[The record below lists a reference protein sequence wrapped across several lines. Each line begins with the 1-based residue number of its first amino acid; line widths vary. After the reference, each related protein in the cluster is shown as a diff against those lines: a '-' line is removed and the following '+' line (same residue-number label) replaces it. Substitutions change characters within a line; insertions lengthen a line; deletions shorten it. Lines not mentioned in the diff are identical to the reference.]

1 MKDDIYTVLIG
12 GEAGHGVRMSG
23 ILFSRIMNKVGRHVF
38 EMDDYPSLIRG
49 GHNFSVIS
57 SCSEPIYSHYDDLD
71 VFACLDERS
80 LDFHVDKLKEGG
92 TLIYNSEDI
101 SREVDGIGL
110 PIKTWVKE
118 EGGNPVMFGTIGVA
132 SACALC
138 GVDLKVLEESLRE
151 AYPKY
156 ADPNIRLARKAY
168 DALTEHA
175 GKYEVETKDGKL
187 GAVMTGNEA
196 ISLGAVAGGMKCY
209 IAYPMTPMSSVL
221 HYLAAQAKR
230 LGIAVS
236 HPESEIAV
244 INMAIGCTYTG
255 VKTMIGSSGGGF
267 ALMEEAFS
275 LAGQSETPL
284 LCYLGTR
291 PGPSTGVPTYTSQGD
306 LNFALYQGHGE
317 FARIVMSPADNDQA
331 FTKTAELLN
340 LLWRFQIPGI
350 VLTEKHLAES
360 TMTTRFD
367 FDAINV
373 EEPLMYDGKPQ
384 DYGRYKITES
394 GMSPM
399 LFPPVKDAVIK
410 ASSYE
415 HDENGITTEDP
426 KAIAAMVE
434 KRARKRK
441 AIEEGLRQIK
451 TVETQ
456 GDGKIALVTY
466 GSTTCSAREAVK
478 YLDDVRIVQIVYLEP
493 FPIWAVKEALQGVE
507 KIVTIEL
514 SIDGQFTTLLKN
526 NGIIADGSVR
536 KYDGRPFDPVD
547 LANQIKEA
555 I

>member
-1 MKDDIYTVLIG
+1 MKDDIYSVLIG
-12 GEAGHGVRMSG
+12 GEAGQGVRMSG

-49 GHNFSVIS
+49 GHNASLIAS
-57 SCSEPIYSHYDDLD
+57 SIKPVFSHYDQVH
-71 VFACLDERS
+71 VFACLDECAYKIQK
-80 LDFHVDKLKEGG
+80 DKVRDDG
-92 TLIYNSEDI
+92 TLVYNSEAI
-101 SREVDGIGL
+101 EGAEGI
-110 PIKTWVKE
+110 PIPVYSWVKE
-118 EGGNPVMFGTIGVA
+118 EGNNPVLAGTIGVA
-132 SACALC
+132 SACALG
-138 GVDLKVLEESLRE
+138 GVDFAVLEESIRE
-151 AYPKY
+151 AYPKF
-156 ADPNIRLARKAY
+156 ADPNVRLAKKTY
-168 DALTEHA
+168 DAVSEHI
-175 GKYEVETKDGKL
+175 GKYQIETGDGKL

-230 LGIAVS
+230 LDIVVS
-236 HPESEIAV
+236 HPESEIAA
-244 INMAIGCTYTG
+244 INMAIGSAYTG
-255 VKTMIGSSGGGF
+255 VKTMVGSSGGGF

-317 FARIVMSPADNDQA
+317 FSRIVMSPADNDQA
-331 FTKTAELLN
+331 FTTTAELMN
-340 LLWRFQIPGI
+340 LLWRYQIPGI
-350 VLTEKHLAES
+350 LLTEKHLAES

-367 FDAINV
+367 FDSIKT
-373 EEPLMYDGKPQ
+373 EELLMYDGNPE

-399 LFPPVKDAVIK
+399 LFPPVENAVIK
-410 ASSYE
+410 ATSYE

-426 KAIAAMVE
+426 QAIVAMME
-434 KRARKRK
+434 KRARKCK

-451 TVETQ
+451 TVETE

-466 GSTTCSAREAVK
+466 GSTTCSVREAAK
-478 YLDDVRIVQIVYLEP
+478 YLDDVRIVQVIYLEP
-493 FPIWAVKEALQGVE
+493 FPIWAVEEALQGAE

-514 SIDGQFTTLLKN
+514 SIDGQFTTLLKH
-526 NGIIADGSVR
+526 NGITADGSVR
-536 KYDGRPFDPVD
+536 KYDGRPFDPLD
-547 LANQIKEA
+547 LAKQIKEV

>member
-1 MKDDIYTVLIG
+1 MKDDIYSVLIG
-12 GEAGHGVRMSG
+12 GEAGQGVRMSG

-49 GHNFSVIS
+49 GHNASLIAS
-57 SCSEPIYSHYDDLD
+57 SIKPVFSHYEQVH
-71 VFACLDERS
+71 VFACLDDCAYEIQK
-80 LDFHVDKLKEGG
+80 DKVRDDG
-92 TLIYNSEDI
+92 TLVYNSEAV
-101 SREVDGIGL
+101 EGAEGI
-110 PIKTWVKE
+110 PIPVYSWIKE
-118 EGGNPVMFGTIGVA
+118 EGNNPVLAGTIGVA
-132 SACALC
+132 SACALG
-138 GVDLKVLEESLRE
+138 GVDFAVLEESIRE

-156 ADPNIRLARKAY
+156 ADPNVRLAKKTY
-168 DALTEHA
+168 DAVSEHI
-175 GKYEVETKDGKL
+175 GKYQIETGDGKL

-230 LGIAVS
+230 LDIVVS
-236 HPESEIAV
+236 HPESEIAA
-244 INMAIGCTYTG
+244 INMAIGCAYTG
-255 VKTMIGSSGGGF
+255 VKTMVGSSGGGF

-317 FARIVMSPADNDQA
+317 FSRIVMSPADNDQA
-331 FTKTAELLN
+331 FTTTAELMN
-340 LLWRFQIPGI
+340 LLWRYQIPGI
-350 VLTEKHLAES
+350 LLTEKHLAES

-367 FDAINV
+367 FDSIKT
-373 EEPLMYDGKPQ
+373 EELLMYDGNPE
-384 DYGRYKITES
+384 DYGRYKITDS

-399 LFPPVKDAVIK
+399 LFPPVENAVIK
-410 ASSYE
+410 ATSYE

-426 KAIAAMVE
+426 QAIVAMME

-451 TVETQ
+451 TVETE

-466 GSTTCSAREAVK
+466 GSTTCSVREAAK
-478 YLDDVRIVQIVYLEP
+478 YLDDVRIVQVIYLEP
-493 FPIWAVKEALQGVE
+493 FPIWAVEEALQGVE
-507 KIVTIEL
+507 KIVTVEL
-514 SIDGQFTTLLKN
+514 SIDGQFTTLLKH
-526 NGIIADGSVR
+526 NGITADGSVR
-536 KYDGRPFDPVD
+536 KYDGRPFDPLD
-547 LANQIKEA
+547 LAKQIKEVV
-555 I
+555 

>member
-1 MKDDIYTVLIG
+1 MKDNIYSVLIG
-12 GEAGHGVRMSG
+12 GEAGQGVRMSG

-49 GHNFSVIS
+49 GHNASLIAS
-57 SCSEPIYSHYDDLD
+57 SIKPVFSHYEQVH
-71 VFACLDERS
+71 VFACLDDCAYEIQK
-80 LDFHVDKLKEGG
+80 DKVRDDG
-92 TLIYNSEDI
+92 TLVYNSDAVEGA
-101 SREVDGIGL
+101 EGI
-110 PIKTWVKE
+110 PIPVYSWIKE
-118 EGGNPVMFGTIGVA
+118 EGNNPVLAGTIGVA
-132 SACALC
+132 SACALG
-138 GVDLKVLEESLRE
+138 GVDFAVLEESIRE

-156 ADPNIRLARKAY
+156 ADPNVRLAKKTY
-168 DALTEHA
+168 DAVSEHI
-175 GKYEVETKDGKL
+175 GKYQIETGDGKL

-230 LGIAVS
+230 LGIVVS
-236 HPESEIAV
+236 HPESEIAA
-244 INMAIGCTYTG
+244 INMAIGCAYTG

-267 ALMEEAFS
+267 ALMQEAFS

-317 FARIVMSPADNDQA
+317 FSRIVMSPADNDQA
-331 FTKTAELLN
+331 FTTTAELMN
-340 LLWRFQIPGI
+340 LLWRYQIPGI
-350 VLTEKHLAES
+350 LLTEKHLAES

-367 FDAINV
+367 FDSIKT
-373 EEPLMYDGKPQ
+373 EELLMYDGNPE

-399 LFPPVKDAVIK
+399 LFPPVENAVIK
-410 ASSYE
+410 ATSYE

-426 KAIAAMVE
+426 QAIVAMME

-441 AIEEGLRQIK
+441 AIEDGLRQIK
-451 TVETQ
+451 TVETE

-466 GSTTCSAREAVK
+466 GSTTCSVREAAK
-478 YLDDVRIVQIVYLEP
+478 YLDDVRIVQVIYLEP
-493 FPIWAVKEALQGVE
+493 FPIWAVEEALQGAE

-514 SIDGQFTTLLKN
+514 SIDGQFTTLLKQ
-526 NGIIADGSVR
+526 NGIKADGSVR
-536 KYDGRPFDPVD
+536 KYDGRPFDPLD
-547 LANQIKEA
+547 LAKQIKEV